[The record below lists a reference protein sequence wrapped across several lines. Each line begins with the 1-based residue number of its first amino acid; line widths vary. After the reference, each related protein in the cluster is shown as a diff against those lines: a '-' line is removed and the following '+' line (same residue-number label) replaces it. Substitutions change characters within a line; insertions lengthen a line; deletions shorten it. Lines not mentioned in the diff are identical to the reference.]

1 MKRHLALSLAVFRN
15 RAYAHFWLGRVLS
28 TLAMFSQSVTLGWQ
42 VYAIARQSHSVEQ
55 SALLVGIV
63 GLAQFLPLFALTLI
77 AGQTAD
83 RHDRRRILLAS
94 TAAQLLCALALAV
107 EATTAQPSLLAIFSL
122 SALIGVARAFIMPA
136 SSALGPML
144 VPAPLLPRAIAWNSL
159 GMQIGMVL
167 GPLIGGL
174 LCAVSVPVS
183 YGFSAAL
190 YLLAALV
197 FLRIRG
203 HTRPAHHGGSRRAM
217 IKEGL
222 HYIWSNKLVFGAI
235 SLDLFAVLLGGVTAL
250 LPVYARDILHIGPDG
265 FGLLRSGPAIGG
277 GLIAIALSVR
287 PIQRHAGPWMLGAVA
302 VFGLAT
308 IVFAIS
314 TLVALSM
321 AALIVLG
328 AADMISVY
336 VRQSLVQIVTPDAMR
351 GRVSAVSGL
360 FISAS
365 NELGEFESG
374 VAARFLGPVGAALL
388 GGVGSIVVTVAWVKL
403 FPALRKADRLVAPE
417 L

>member
-1 MKRHLALSLAVFRN
+1 MRKHVALSLSVFRN
-15 RAYAHFWLGRVLS
+15 RPYTYFWLGRVLS

-42 VYAIARQSHSVEQ
+42 VYAIARETRSVEE
-55 SALLVGIV
+55 SALLVGVV

-83 RHDRRRILLAS
+83 RHDRRSILLVS
-94 TAAQLLCALALAV
+94 ISVQLLCALALAAV
-107 EATTAQPSLLAIFSL
+107 AASPHPSLGAIFAL
-122 SALIGVARAFIMPA
+122 SAVIGVARAFIMPA

-159 GMQIGMVL
+159 GMQIGMVF

-183 YGFSAAL
+183 YGFSATL

-197 FLRIRG
+197 FLLIRAS
-203 HTRPAHHGGSRRAM
+203 TRPAYNGGSRRAM
-217 IKEGL
+217 IQEGL
-222 HYIWSNKLVFGAI
+222 RYIWSNKLVFGAI

-277 GLIAIALSVR
+277 GLVAVALSIH
-287 PIQRHAGPWMLGAVA
+287 PIHRHAGPWMLGAVA

-308 IVFAIS
+308 IVFAVS
-314 TLVALSM
+314 TVVALSM
-321 AALIVLG
+321 AALIILG

-388 GGVGSIVVTVAWVKL
+388 GGFGSIAVTLAWVKL
-403 FPALRKADRLVAPE
+403 FPALRKADRLVPPE

>member
-1 MKRHLALSLAVFRN
+1 MKKHLELSFSVFRN
-15 RAYAHFWLGRVLS
+15 REYARYWLGRVLS
-28 TLAMFSQSVTLGWQ
+28 TIAMFSQSVTLGWQ
-42 VYAIARQSHSVEQ
+42 VYAIARASHSVEE

-94 TAAQLLCALALAV
+94 TVVQLLCALSLAAV
-107 EATTAQPSLLAIFSL
+107 ASLPHPPLLAIFSL

-159 GMQIGMVL
+159 GMQTGMVF
-167 GPLIGGL
+167 GPWIGGL

-183 YGFSAAL
+183 YGFSATL

-197 FLRIRG
+197 FLMIRTN
-203 HTRPAHHGGSRRAM
+203 TRPTYNSGSRRAM
-217 IKEGL
+217 IREGL
-222 HYIWSNKLVFGAI
+222 HYIWTNKLVFGAI

-277 GLIAIALSVR
+277 GLVAIALSLH
-287 PIQRHAGPWMLGAVA
+287 PIHRRAGPWMLGAVA
-302 VFGLAT
+302 VYGLST
-308 IVFAIS
+308 IVFAVSKI
-314 TLVALSM
+314 VALSM
-321 AALIVLG
+321 AALIILG

-388 GGVGSIVVTVAWVKL
+388 GGFGSIAVTLAWVKL
-403 FPALRKADRLVAPE
+403 FPALRKADRLVPPE